1 MKSSALRSAALAL
14 VPLLLLACGGASSG
28 PNGPGSGGSTGGGS
42 GGASGSGGSNGGG
55 SGGRSGSG
63 GSVVDAGPDTSGTGG
78 KVGSGGASGSGGAGS
93 GGAGML
99 MWRQAS
105 LTTFESYPDPNS
117 EECIDFSGCD
127 YVGQFA
133 ALPGVQTEAWVMSHN
148 IAAVHSKDFGS
159 LMLKTIRLRKGAK
172 MIDAVVYD
180 ECSDSDCEGCCTENA
195 KPSGFLIDLE
205 KYTFARFGVSDEQVE
220 WACVD
225 CK

>member
-1 MKSSALRSAALAL
+1 MRSSALRSTALGL
-14 VPLLLLACGGASSG
+14 VPLLLLACGGAG
-28 PNGPGSGGSTGGGS
+28 GGTPGPGSGGSSGGGSGGSTGSGSGGSSGGSGGHPGSGGSSVDAAPDTGGGTGGKVAGS
-42 GGASGSGGSNGGG
+42 GGASGSGGS
-55 SGGRSGSG
+55 
-63 GSVVDAGPDTSGTGG
+63 SGT
-78 KVGSGGASGSGGAGS
+78 
-93 GGAGML
+93 L
-99 MWRQAS
+99 TWRQAS

-133 ALPGVQTEAWVMSHN
+133 ALPGVQSEAWVMGHN

-159 LMLKTIRLRKGAK
+159 LRLKTIRLRKGAK

-180 ECSDSDCEGCCTENA
+180 ECSDSDCEGCCTQNA
-195 KPSGFLIDLE
+195 MPSGFLIDLE
-205 KYTFARFGVSDEQVE
+205 KYTFARFGVADEQVE